1 MSVREQT
8 IGWLLALTGAGA
20 LIFEYYLQ
28 SFSASQIL
36 VPIYAVAHYALSALV
51 TYDLFHRVD
60 LSIRRRTFLTVS
72 MWIIPVVN
80 WFVFIRYRNLPRPVP
95 G

>member
-1 MSVREQT
+1 MSVRERT
-8 IGWLLALTGAGA
+8 IGWFLLLSGASA
-20 LIFEYYLQ
+20 LICVYYVE
-28 SFSASQIL
+28 SFRVSQIL
-36 VPIYAVAHYALSALV
+36 IAIFGVSGYALSALL

-60 LSIRRRTFLTVS
+60 LSIRRRTFLAVS